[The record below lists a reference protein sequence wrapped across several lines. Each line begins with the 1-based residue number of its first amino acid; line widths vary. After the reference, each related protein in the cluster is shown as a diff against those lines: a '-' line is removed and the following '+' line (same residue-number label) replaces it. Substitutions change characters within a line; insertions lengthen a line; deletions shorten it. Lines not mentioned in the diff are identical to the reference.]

1 MAAKRQDV
9 TTVGE
14 ETMDLEKAAAF
25 LNMSPEA
32 LRRKTKEGLVP
43 GCKPAKSWVFLKSD
57 LVAYL
62 RARYA
67 HPWQASQ
74 SGPMEAVCHSSDVV
88 KPGGSRIPIPQESE
102 YAALLGLQTGGKLSN
117 ITTS

>member
-1 MAAKRQDV
+1 MAAGD
-9 TTVGE
+9 E
-14 ETMDLEKAAAF
+14 ETLDLEEAAAF
-25 LNMSPEA
+25 LNMSPEV
-32 LRRKTKEGLVP
+32 LRRKTKEGLIP

-62 RARYA
+62 RARYPA
-67 HPWQASQ
+67 RWQASQ
-74 SGPMEAVCHSSDVV
+74 SGPMEVVCHSSDAV
-88 KPGGSRIPIPQESE
+88 KLGGSHSRTHQESE

>member
-1 MAAKRQDV
+1 MAAEHHEMAA
-9 TTVGE
+9 GNE
-14 ETMDLEKAAAF
+14 ETMDLEEAAAF

-43 GCKPAKSWVFLKSD
+43 GCKPAKAWVFLKSD

-74 SGPMEAVCHSSDVV
+74 SGPKEAVCHSSDVV
-88 KPGGSRIPIPQESE
+88 KPGGSHSRTQQESE
-102 YAALLGLQTGGKLSN
+102 YADLLGLRIGGKLSN